1 MLMNHKKPVA
11 LLVIVCF
18 LLLSGCGI
26 REKREPVQELQ
37 CTRPAALN
45 SLCAADGAQVAV
57 SWADYEAGSTTVPRR
72 MPSGMSARW
81 TACGISRNS
90 AFPTADW
97 PFATAKTIAGGF

>member
-45 SLCAADGAQVAV
+45 SGEV
-57 SWADYEAGSTTVPRR
+57 SVRLL
-72 MPSGMSARW
+72 
-81 TACGISRNS
+81 
-90 AFPTADW
+90 
-97 PFATAKTIAGGF
+97 